1 MAKKNDSRALAA
13 RILKE
18 VLGGH
23 SLSDASARLLPQL
36 EDAKDRGLA
45 QELCYGV
52 MRWHPQLE
60 ALTRQLLKKPLKSKD
75 LDIQALLFIGLY
87 QLLYLRV
94 ADHAAVHES
103 AGAAERLGKR
113 WAVGLVNGVLRAF
126 QRQQGMLLA
135 KVDADP
141 AVHYRMPTWL
151 LQRIQ
156 QRWPQNWQETVEALN
171 SRPPMSLRINQ
182 QLGSRS
188 DYLQKLADTGIGAQI
203 IEATRSG
210 IVLDHPL
217 DVGSLPGFDDGLVS
231 VQDGGA
237 QLAAELLDPK
247 PGEMVLDACAAPGG
261 KSGHLLEL
269 AQGLQ
274 LTALDVDGRR
284 LLRVQENLERLGLS
298 ATLAEGDAAAASG
311 DWSAQTYDRILLDVP
326 CSATGV
332 IRRHPDIKFLRRE
345 EDIAP
350 LVELQRSIL
359 TAIWPLL
366 KPGGRLLYAT
376 CSMLPE
382 ENEQQV
388 AVFLAAEESAR
399 EWGID
404 VPWGEACVV
413 GRQIRP
419 GDASMDGFYYA
430 CLEKRAK

>member
-1 MAKKNDSRALAA
+1 MAKKHDSRALAA

-23 SLSDASARLLPQL
+23 SLSEASARLLPQL

-156 QRWPQNWQETVEALN
+156 QRWPQNWQETVAALN
-171 SRPPMSLRINQ
+171 SRPPMSLRVNQ

-188 DYLQKLADTGIGAQI
+188 DYLQKLADNGIGAQI

-237 QLAAELLDPK
+237 QLAAELLGPK
-247 PGEMVLDACAAPGG
+247 PGEWVLDACAAPGG

-298 ATLAEGDAAAASG
+298 ATLAEGDAAAPSG

-404 VPWGEACVV
+404 VPWGEACAL

-419 GDASMDGFYYA
+419 GDATMDGFYYA
-430 CLEKRAK
+430 CLKKRAK

>member
-1 MAKKNDSRALAA
+1 MAKKHDSRAVAA

-23 SLSDASARLLPQL
+23 SLSEAGARLLPQL

-60 ALTRQLLKKPLKSKD
+60 ALTQQLLKKPLKSKD

-94 ADHAAVHES
+94 VDHAAVHES

-156 QRWPQNWQETVEALN
+156 QRWPQNWQETVAALN
-171 SRPPMSLRINQ
+171 SRPPMSLRVNQ

-188 DYLQKLADTGIGAQI
+188 DYLQKLADNGIGAQI

-247 PGEMVLDACAAPGG
+247 PGEWVLDACAAPGG

-298 ATLAEGDAAAASG
+298 ATLAEGDAAAPSG

-350 LVELQRSIL
+350 LVALQHSIL

-404 VPWGEACVV
+404 VPWGEACAL

>member
-1 MAKKNDSRALAA
+1 MAKKHDSRAVAA

-23 SLSDASARLLPQL
+23 SLSEASARLLPQL
-36 EDAKDRGLA
+36 EDPKDRGLA

-60 ALTRQLLKKPLKSKD
+60 ALTRQLLKKPLKPKD

-126 QRQQGMLLA
+126 QRQQEALLA

-141 AVHYRMPTWL
+141 AVRYRMPAWL

-156 QRWPQNWQETVEALN
+156 QHWPQNWQETVEALN
-171 SRPPMSLRINQ
+171 SRPPMSLRVNQ
-182 QLGSRS
+182 QLGSRD
-188 DYLQKLADTGIGAQI
+188 DYLQKLAENGIGAQI

-210 IVLDHPL
+210 IVLDQPL

-247 PGEMVLDACAAPGG
+247 PGELVLDACAAPGG

-284 LLRVQENLERLGLS
+284 LLRVQENLERLGFS
-298 ATLAEGDAAAASG
+298 ATLDEGDAAAPSG
-311 DWSAQTYDRILLDVP
+311 DWSAQAYDRILLDVP
-326 CSATGV
+326 CSSTGV

-376 CSMLPE
+376 CSILPE

-388 AVFLAAEESAR
+388 AAFLAAEESAR
-399 EWGID
+399 ECGID
-404 VPWGEACVV
+404 APWGEACAL

>member
-1 MAKKNDSRALAA
+1 VAKKQDSRSVAA
-13 RILKE
+13 RVLKD

-23 SLSDASARLLPQL
+23 SLSEASARLLPQL

-60 ALTRQLLKKPLKSKD
+60 ALTRQLLKKPLKPKD
-75 LDIQALLFIGLY
+75 FDIQALLFIGLY

-126 QRQQGMLLA
+126 QRQQETLLA

-141 AVHYRMPTWL
+141 AVRYRMPAWL

-156 QRWPQNWQETVEALN
+156 QHWPQNWQETVEALN
-171 SRPPMSLRINQ
+171 SRPPMSLRVNQ
-182 QLGSRS
+182 QLGSRD
-188 DYLQKLADTGIGAQI
+188 DYLQKLADNGIGAQI

-210 IVLDHPL
+210 IVLDQPL

-237 QLAAELLDPK
+237 QLAAELLGPK

-269 AQGLQ
+269 AQELR

-298 ATLAEGDAAAASG
+298 ATLAEGDAAAPSG
-311 DWSAQTYDRILLDVP
+311 EWSAQTYDRILLDVP

-332 IRRHPDIKFLRRE
+332 IRRHPDIKYLRRE

-350 LVELQRSIL
+350 LVVLQRSIL
-359 TAIWPLL
+359 TAIWSLL

-376 CSMLPE
+376 CSILPE

-388 AVFLAAEESAR
+388 TAFLAAEESAR
-399 EWGID
+399 ECGID
-404 VPWGEACVV
+404 APWGEACAP

-419 GDASMDGFYYA
+419 GDSSMDGFYYA
-430 CLEKRAK
+430 CLQKREK

>member
-1 MAKKNDSRALAA
+1 MAKKQDSRSVAA
-13 RILKE
+13 RVLKD

-23 SLSDASARLLPQL
+23 SLSEASARLLPQL

-60 ALTRQLLKKPLKSKD
+60 ALTRQLLKKPLKPKD
-75 LDIQALLFIGLY
+75 FDIQALLFIGLY

-126 QRQQGMLLA
+126 QRQQETLLA

-141 AVHYRMPTWL
+141 AVRYRMPAWL

-156 QRWPQNWQETVEALN
+156 QHWPQNWQETVEALN
-171 SRPPMSLRINQ
+171 SRPPMSLRVNQ
-182 QLGSRS
+182 QLGSRD
-188 DYLQKLADTGIGAQI
+188 DYLQKLADNGIGAQI

-210 IVLDHPL
+210 IVLDQPL

-237 QLAAELLDPK
+237 QLAAELLGPK

-269 AQGLQ
+269 AQELR

-298 ATLAEGDAAAASG
+298 ATLAEGDAAAPSG
-311 DWSAQTYDRILLDVP
+311 EWSAQTYDRILLDVP

-332 IRRHPDIKFLRRE
+332 IRRHPDIKYLRRE

-350 LVELQRSIL
+350 LVVLQRSIL
-359 TAIWPLL
+359 TAIWSLL

-376 CSMLPE
+376 CSILPE

-388 AVFLAAEESAR
+388 TAFLAAEESAR
-399 EWGID
+399 ECGID
-404 VPWGEACVV
+404 APWGEACAP

-419 GDASMDGFYYA
+419 GDSSMDGFYYA
-430 CLEKRAK
+430 CLQKREK